1 MVSTINNAAIITL
14 IALGIMLVDAC
25 PIVTSVNGSCCEI
38 INNRFKFST
47 ILLKSRAYNITNFCG
62 DCQLTAEGY
71 CDAITDG
78 GGWLVV
84 QRRQD
89 GSVDFNRGWTDYE
102 EGFGTLAGE
111 FWYGL
116 RPLHCLTNQ
125 GQWQL
130 RIDFTFTNG
139 AKSHLSYNK
148 FSVGPA
154 NSQYQLS
161 ISGFTG
167 ITTDPFTIHPLDGMK
182 FTTKDRDNDM
192 WDGGNRAIRSVDGNN
207 AGGWW
212 HRACLLTH
220 VNHQYKHNYS
230 IHLNGKWH
238 PLPFIEMK
246 IKPITCNA

>member
-1 MVSTINNAAIITL
+1 
-14 IALGIMLVDAC
+14 MLVDTC
-25 PIVTSVNGSCCEI
+25 PIVSSVNGSCCEVKS
-38 INNRFKFST
+38 NAFKFST
-47 ILLKSRAYNITNFCG
+47 SLRSRVYNITNFCG
-62 DCQLTAEGY
+62 DCRLTAEGY
-71 CDAITDG
+71 CDAVTDG

-89 GSVDFNRGWTDYE
+89 GSVDFNRGWTEYE
-102 EGFGTLAGE
+102 EGFGSLNGE

-139 AKSHLSYNK
+139 TKIYLPYNK

-167 ITTDPFTIHPLDGMK
+167 ITTDPFTTHSLDGMK
-182 FTTKDRDNDM
+182 FTTKDRDNDRSNGNCAVTGH
-192 WDGGNRAIRSVDGNN
+192 GGN

-212 HRACLLTH
+212 YRSCAHIH
-220 VNHQYKHNYS
+220 INHQYKYPGLSYS
-230 IHLNGKWH
+230 LRLNGETF
-238 PLPFIEMK
+238 PLPPFIEMK

>member
-1 MVSTINNAAIITL
+1 MNTATIITL

-25 PIVTSVNGSCCEI
+25 PIVTSVNGSCCEVKS
-38 INNRFKFST
+38 NAFKFST
-47 ILLKSRAYNITNFCG
+47 TPLQSRVYNITNFCG
-62 DCQLTAEGY
+62 DCELTAEGY
-71 CDAITDG
+71 CDAVTDG

-89 GSVDFNRGWTDYE
+89 GSVDFNRGWIEYE
-102 EGFGTLAGE
+102 EGFGSLTGE

-130 RIDFTFTNG
+130 HIDFTLTNG
-139 AKSHLSYNK
+139 TKSYLSYTK
-148 FSVGPA
+148 FSVGPS

-167 ITTDPFTIHPLDGMK
+167 ITTDPFTRQGLNGMK
-182 FTTKDRDNDM
+182 FTTKDRDNDKY
-192 WDGGNRAIRSVDGNN
+192 GGNCAISGNGRDV
-207 AGGWW
+207 GGWW
-212 HRACLLTH
+212 YNACSH
-220 VNHQYKHNYS
+220 IQPNHQYKHRYS
-230 IHLNGKWH
+230 IVYNGKWH

-246 IKPITCNA
+246 IKPVTCNV

>member
-1 MVSTINNAAIITL
+1 MNTATIITL

-25 PIVTSVNGSCCEI
+25 PIVTSINGSCCEVKS
-38 INNRFKFST
+38 NQFKFST
-47 ILLKSRAYNITNFCG
+47 TLKSRVYNITNFCG
-62 DCQLTAEGY
+62 DCELSAEAY
-71 CDAITDG
+71 CDAAIDG

-89 GSVDFNRGWTDYE
+89 GSVDFNRGWVEYE
-102 EGFGTLAGE
+102 EGFGSLTGE
-111 FWYGL
+111 LWYGL
-116 RPLHCLTNQ
+116 RPLHCLTGQ

-139 AKSHLSYNK
+139 TKSYLSYES

-167 ITTDPFTIHPLDGMK
+167 ITNDPFDSGHSLNGMK
-182 FTTKDRDNDM
+182 FTTKDRDNDNS
-192 WDGGNRAIRSVDGNN
+192 GGKCAVNGNGNN

-212 HRACLLTH
+212 YKSCSWIQL
-220 VNHQYKHNYS
+220 NHQYKSTYS
-230 IHLNGKWH
+230 IYLNNQWLS
-238 PLPFIEMK
+238 LPFIEMK